1 MYVLT
6 YEWDNGYHC
15 SCCRKHESRYEE
27 FDTLEELLAML
38 LICMFFIAVFGALK
52 GVSL

>member
-27 FDTLEELLAML
+27 FDTLEELLAS
-38 LICMFFIAVFGALK
+38 AREDAYVFY
-52 GVSL
+52 